1 MEAIYHIPAMLRE
14 TIEGLAVKPGGVY
27 VDVTFGG
34 GGHSRAILERLTN
47 PTPAS
52 KPHLYSFDQD
62 IEAYENVQ
70 RDDVRCTKESRITSG
85 TTDKT
90 INGGNN
96 AAERDKEENKE
107 GHLYSFDQDIEAFNN
122 SQLTIHNS
130 QSEDGDEGF
139 VNNPRWTFVH
149 SNFRYLKNWMDYY
162 GVKEIDGLLAD
173 LGVSFHHFDCPERG
187 FSFRFSASL
196 DMRMNQTAK
205 RTAADIIN
213 TYSEEDL
220 ARIFWLYGEMKNGR
234 GIARNICKA
243 RLQKPILRT
252 EELIEAAF
260 KLKVESLKL
269 KEVEEL
275 RFHPRPLPPH
285 EGEGGRIT
293 SGTTD
298 KTINGGKNAAEQDKE
313 RDSAEYRREQDKEK
327 GAGLK
332 TREQNEE
339 DGNPPSMADTRELE
353 IPAQYKKDLARLF
366 QALRIEVN
374 DEMGALREMLVA
386 ARDLLKPGGRIA
398 ILTYHSLEDRLV
410 KNFLRSGNLEGNIE
424 KDFYGNAITPFDVI
438 EKGRTASDDE
448 VERNPRS
455 RSAKLRVGRKK

>member
-1 MEAIYHIPAMLRE
+1 MEAIYHIPAMLQE

-34 GGHSRAILERLTN
+34 GGHSRAILGRMD
-47 PTPAS
+47 A
-52 KPHLYSFDQD
+52 
-62 IEAYENVQ
+62 NVQ
-70 RDDVRCTKESRITSG
+70 RDDVRCTKGSRITSG

-90 INGGNN
+90 INGGKN

-139 VNNPRWTFVH
+139 VNNPNWTFVH

-187 FSFRFSASL
+187 FSFRFSAPL

-243 RLQKPILRT
+243 RSQKPILRT

-275 RFHPRPLPPH
+275 KVHPRPNPPH

-313 RDSAEYRREQDKEK
+313 RDSAEYRREQDK
-327 GAGLK
+327 
-332 TREQNEE
+332 E